1 MTKKLVLALTVALV
15 IAFAVPAY
23 AAMTDGQKKEV
34 LELQKQMAALRKQ
47 VVQRYVDSGEIT
59 KEQGKTIQENI
70 DQRMDYLAK
79 NPDAIGPIG
88 GGCGGGQFG
97 GGQFGGQRGRGMMGG
112 RLGGGPGGQLGN
124 SFGGGFGGS
133 YQPSGNI
140 QGI

>member
-47 VVQRYVDSGEIT
+47 VVQKYVESGEIT

-70 DQRMDYLAK
+70 DQRTDYITK

-88 GGCGGGQFG
+88 GGCGGGQY
-97 GGQFGGQRGRGMMGG
+97 GGQQGWGMM
-112 RLGGGPGGQLGN
+112 
-124 SFGGGFGGS
+124 GGGFGGR